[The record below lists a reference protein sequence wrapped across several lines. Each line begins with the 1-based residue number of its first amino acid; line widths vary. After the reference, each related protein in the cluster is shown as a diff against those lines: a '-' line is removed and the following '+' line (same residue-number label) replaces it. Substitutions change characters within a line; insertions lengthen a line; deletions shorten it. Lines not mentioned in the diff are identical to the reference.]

1 MMYAVFYE
9 TYTIRRVFV
18 SSIQYAHS
26 TRCGV
31 RAWLITYRMF
41 EIVGDLIEREKSDTT
56 NTLNYYQF
64 DETDK
69 YIERKEPILY
79 MLRNLMSP
87 LKAAT
92 FL

>member
-1 MMYAVFYE
+1 MRYYDLWHTKNHQSLYRYM
-9 TYTIRRVFV
+9 
-18 SSIQYAHS
+18 

-41 EIVGDLIEREKSDTT
+41 EIVGDLIERENSDTT

-69 YIERKEPILY
+69 YIERKEPIEVCIC
-79 MLRNLMSP
+79 
-87 LKAAT
+87 
-92 FL
+92 